1 MTAHIDPLIAAR
13 QGGAPLPQRPSAP
26 ASSPAFEVETAPRA
40 VAPSNATRVEV
51 IEGIEA
57 AYADMYPG
65 LVRLAFLLV
74 DTQELAEEAVQEA
87 FARAYPRWG
96 TIENPAGYMRTSVI
110 NACRKVQRRRRLA
123 GRTPQPPHEHADL
136 GADHVADAVRRL
148 RSPAREAVVLRY
160 YLQLSDAEIAT
171 TLKIAPGT
179 VKSTLHRARQ
189 LLKKELS

>member
-13 QGGAPLPQRPSAP
+13 QSSAAPRVDRAP
-26 ASSPAFEVETAPRA
+26 APPPAAPVEDLQPIGL
-40 VAPSNATRVEV
+40 VG
-51 IEGIEA
+51 GIED
-57 AYADMYPG
+57 AYARMYPG
-65 LVRLAFLLV
+65 LVRLAYLLV

-96 TIENPAGYMRTSVI
+96 TIETPAAYMRTTVI

-123 GRTPQPPHEHADL
+123 GRTPQPAVEHADL

-148 RSPAREAVVLRY
+148 RTPMKEAVVLRY
-160 YLQLSDAEIAT
+160 YLQLSDAEIAR

-189 LLKKELS
+189 ELKKELS